1 MNEARF
7 QEILAA
13 YGADPRRW
21 PKAERAA
28 ALAYYSQDAA
38 AKPAVRDAEALDALL
53 AGYAAVPAS
62 SDLEII
68 ARISRKVSA
77 AAPQSTRLGSG
88 RPGRLQAFAA
98 QGRNAAAAAGFLA
111 AALTGL
117 FIGFGNGA
125 SGVSTADASDEL
137 IVSYAMAEG

>member
-21 PKAERAA
+21 PEAERPAA
-28 ALAYYSQDAA
+28 WAYSKAAA

-53 AGYAAVPAS
+53 AGYAAAPAS

-77 AAPQSTRLGSG
+77 AAPQSIRLGSG